1 MLIIRRKEPKQ
12 KNRNRQKKKK
22 QRAARG
28 AVHNHIGRL

>member
-12 KNRNRQKKKK
+12 KNRNRQKKK